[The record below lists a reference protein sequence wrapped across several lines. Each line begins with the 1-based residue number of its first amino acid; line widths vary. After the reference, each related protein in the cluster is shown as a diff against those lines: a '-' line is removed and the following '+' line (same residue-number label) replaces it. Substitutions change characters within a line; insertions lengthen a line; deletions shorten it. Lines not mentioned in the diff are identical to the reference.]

1 MSSGQEA
8 SSSAQLLRA
17 TLLVVLSACCFGSIS
32 PLTVIAIARGMSL
45 ESIQAWRYVTSAVLL
60 VALGW
65 WRERATGGG
74 VARPGVAPWWT
85 PRILLVAGGGQASVA
100 TLALLALRWIP
111 AATASFLFYTF
122 PAWVAVLTAIRG
134 IERLDRTRVIALVLA
149 LGGIGF
155 MVGAPSAASLN
166 PLGVA
171 AVLTAALIYALYI
184 PVLGSL
190 QQQRDAIDVS
200 RAIAVGGAVLFVAWA
215 ATTGTLW
222 RFPDATAFGA
232 SALQGVLSA
241 VSFLCFLTGLRV
253 LGPVRAA
260 ITSTVEP
267 FWTTLLGVVLL
278 RQSVGTGTLVGGLA
292 IMGAVLLLQRR
303 PVAPD
308 PAESSAADT

>member
-1 MSSGQEA
+1 M
-8 SSSAQLLRA
+8 LRA
-17 TLLVVLSACCFGSIS
+17 TLLIVLSACCFGSIS
-32 PLTVIAIARGMSL
+32 PLTVIATDRGMAL
-45 ESIQAWRYVTSAVLL
+45 ESIQAWRYTTSAVLL
-60 VALGW
+60 VAFGW
-65 WRERATGGG
+65 WRG
-74 VARPGVAPWWT
+74 RPPQVGVAPWFT
-85 PRILLVAGGGQASVA
+85 PRVLLVAGGGQATVA
-100 TLALLALRWIP
+100 TLALVALQWIP

-122 PAWVAVLTAIRG
+122 PAWVAVITAIRG
-134 IERLDRTRVIALVLA
+134 IERLDRTRVTALALA

-184 PVLGSL
+184 PVLGTL
-190 QQQRDAIDVS
+190 QHRREAIDVS

-215 ATTGTLW
+215 AVAGTLF
-222 RFPDATAFGA
+222 RIPGTAAFAA
-232 SALQGVLSA
+232 SALQGLLSA
-241 VSFLCFLTGLRV
+241 VSFLAFLSGLRV

-278 RQSVGTGTLVGGLA
+278 RQSVGAGTLIGGLA

-303 PVAPD
+303 PVAQR
-308 PAESSAADT
+308 PAQSSAADT